1 MNIFAVYRSPKT
13 SARCL
18 PDKLVV
24 KMPVETAQMLS
35 TAIRVHCGDGYCDS
49 RDIYKV
55 AFKNHPCT
63 IWARSSRA
71 NYDWLVKHFKYLC
84 REYRSR
90 YGKVHG
96 CAYLLKPFQEAS
108 QYMPSGNLTEF
119 AQAMK
124 MYPECMVPGNAVK
137 AYQNYY
143 HVAKHFAKWEKG
155 RPAPKWWKG
164 YQGA

>member
-119 AQAMK
+119 AQAMPDIYK
-124 MYPECMVPGNAVK
+124 TDNHVQAYRDYMVNEKHYAQWRYSGKPQWWPVK
-137 AYQNYY
+137 SE
-143 HVAKHFAKWEKG
+143 VVCL
-155 RPAPKWWKG
+155 
-164 YQGA
+164 

>member
-35 TAIRVHCGDGYCDS
+35 TAIRLHCGDDYCDS

-96 CAYLLKPFQEAS
+96 CAFLLKHFQEAS
-108 QYMPSGNLTEF
+108 QHIPDGPLTEF
-119 AQAMK
+119 AQAMPDIYK
-124 MYPECMVPGNAVK
+124 KDNHVQ
-137 AYQNYY
+137 AYRDYMIN
-143 HVAKHFAKWEKG
+143 EKQYAQSCHSG
-155 RPAPKWWKG
+155 KR
-164 YQGA
+164 Q